1 MRNTTENLSALQSRM
16 NDLQLE
22 NQVLKQLL
30 EQNGISYRREIQALH
45 APEKLEK
52 YETNQG
58 ARIRHPQMITDVMAN
73 HFYAR
78 FWGRQDVYSK
88 RSEKRDIIPN
98 AIIFGE
104 RIVRRPTE
112 RKFPA
117 DHVLR
122 GTINGFKKKIF
133 WRICGDIP
141 VTVRM

>member
-88 RSEKRDIIPN
+88 RSEILPIP
-98 AIIFGE
+98 
-104 RIVRRPTE
+104 RI
-112 RKFPA
+112 
-117 DHVLR
+117 L
-122 GTINGFKKKIF
+122 GSKK
-133 WRICGDIP
+133 
-141 VTVRM
+141 

>member
-45 APEKLEK
+45 APEKLEE
-52 YETNQG
+52 YEINQG

-88 RSEKRDIIPN
+88 RSENKK
-98 AIIFGE
+98 GE
-104 RIVRRPTE
+104 
-112 RKFPA
+112 A
-117 DHVLR
+117 
-122 GTINGFKKKIF
+122 GFCQF
-133 WRICGDIP
+133 R
-141 VTVRM
+141 